1 MYEGRIA
8 SPPVLTLTRLLEGR
22 GQGDISTCS
31 ACQEARRAASAG
43 GMGIAL
49 LRVEYRLT
57 DPVPKMSE
65 RSSTPCPVAL
75 IEAKPMAMNTY
86 KLDLTRGLVV
96 RSSKSPERLH
106 AHSSQRGGIEDGF
119 CSLSTRQGH

>member
-1 MYEGRIA
+1 MYEGLVA
-8 SPPVLTLTRLLEGR
+8 PLPAPHPNPLSEGR

-106 AHSSQRGGIEDGF
+106 PHSSQRG
-119 CSLSTRQGH
+119 